1 VIGGQAVAA
10 AAALAVTAGALITF
24 AVSARRR
31 RRSGGATDAAMEA
44 EVRRMLFRAVDE
56 GDLAPSAIQ
65 ALSAP
70 QQRALEAQARTLLP
84 NLRGE
89 DHETIG
95 RVLDRLG
102 AVDAAREQAQSKR
115 ALARAQAGEFLGQ
128 SGSPDAVR
136 DLLRLLEDSDPKVRW
151 AAARGLGR
159 LGHPTAVE
167 PLLASLEGTHVVPV
181 DVVADAL
188 FQIRECPVPLLRRG
202 LESPSVPTRAVALE
216 LLGRFQALS
225 AADDVI
231 DLLHNDPSVEVRAR
245 AARSLGRMGSPRA
258 LEPLLSCVESGP
270 VAMRSQAIWALG
282 EIGAPEALPV
292 LSGALMGPSH
302 HISELAADALAA
314 MGPLGVAVLT
324 DIATGEGGAAGV
336 ASRALA
342 ARNALQLSSA

>member
-1 VIGGQAVAA
+1 MIGGEAVAA
-10 AAALAVTAGALITF
+10 AAALAATTGALATF
-24 AVSARRR
+24 AVSARKRGRR
-31 RRSGGATDAAMEA
+31 GGATDAAMEA
-44 EVRRMLFRAVDE
+44 ELRLMLFRAIDE
-56 GDLAPSAIQ
+56 GDLPPSAMQ
-65 ALSAP
+65 SLSAA
-70 QQRALEAQARTLLP
+70 QQRALEAQARALLP

-115 ALARAQAGEFLGQ
+115 ALARAQAGEFLGE

-151 AAARGLGR
+151 SAARGLGR

-188 FQIRECPVPLLRRG
+188 FQIRDCPVPLLRQG
-202 LESPSVPTRAVALE
+202 LESPSVPTRAVAVE

-231 DLLHNDPSVEVRAR
+231 GLLHNDPSVEVRAR

-258 LEPLLSCVESGP
+258 LQPLLSCVERGP
-270 VAMRSQAIWALG
+270 VAMRAQAIWALG
-282 EIGAPEALPV
+282 EIGAPDALPV

-302 HISELAADALAA
+302 HISELAADALVATGA
-314 MGPLGVAVLT
+314 RGVAVLT
-324 DIATGEGGAAGV
+324 EIATGEGTAAGI

-342 ARNALQLSSA
+342 ARKTLQPA

>member
-1 VIGGQAVAA
+1 VIGGEAVAA
-10 AAALAVTAGALITF
+10 AAALAVTAGALVTF
-24 AVSARRR
+24 GVSARKRDR
-31 RRSGGATDAAMEA
+31 GATGAAMEA
-44 EVRRMLFRAVDE
+44 EVRAIMFRAIDE
-56 GDLAPSAIQ
+56 GDLAPSVIQ

-70 QQRALEAQARTLLP
+70 QQRALEAQARALLP

-89 DHETIG
+89 DRETIG

-102 AVDAAREQAQSKR
+102 AVDAARAQAQSRR
-115 ALARAQAGEFLGQ
+115 ALARAQAGEFLGE

-167 PLLASLEGTHVVPV
+167 PLLASLDGKHVVPV

-188 FQIRECPVPLLRRG
+188 FQIRECPVPLLRQG
-202 LESPSVPTRAVALE
+202 LESPSVPTRTVAVE

-258 LEPLLSCVESGP
+258 LQPLLSCVESGP
-270 VAMRSQAIWALG
+270 VAMRVQAIWALG
-282 EIGAPEALPV
+282 EIGAPDALPV

-324 DIATGEGGAAGV
+324 DIATGEGSAAGV

-342 ARNALQLSSA
+342 ARTTLQLSSA

>member
-1 VIGGQAVAA
+1 VIGGEAVAA
-10 AAALAVTAGALITF
+10 AAALTVTAGALVTF
-24 AVSARRR
+24 AAVSARKRR
-31 RRSGGATDAAMEA
+31 GGGGATDAAMEA
-44 EVRRMLFRAVDE
+44 EVRLMLFRAIDE

-65 ALSAP
+65 ALPAS
-70 QQRALEAQARTLLP
+70 QQRALESQARALLP

-95 RVLDRLG
+95 RVLQRLG

-115 ALARAQAGEFLGQ
+115 AVARAQAGEFLGE

-136 DLLRLLEDSDPKVRW
+136 DLLFLLEDPDPKVRW

-188 FQIRECPVPLLRRG
+188 FQIRECPVPLLRQG
-202 LESPSVPTRAVALE
+202 LESPSVPTRAVAVE

-231 DLLHNDPSVEVRAR
+231 DLLHNDQSVEVRAR

-258 LEPLLSCVESGP
+258 LQPLLTCVESGP
-270 VAMRSQAIWALG
+270 VAMRAQAIWALG

-314 MGPLGVAVLT
+314 MGPLGVAALT
-324 DIATGEGGAAGV
+324 DIATGVGSAAGI

-342 ARNALQLSSA
+342 ARRTLQAA